1 MRIAAAVAGSMLVV
15 VGCSGDDGGDAGGPT
30 TSAAVVTTSG
40 AAVTTTVAP
49 TTTVPPT
56 TTTTVPATTTVPPVT
71 LEQLL
76 ARGRVNIAHA
86 GGELEGPNETLF
98 TFRQALA
105 DGADVLEM
113 NVQLSADGQ
122 LVLMHDPTVDNTT
135 DGTGAVVTKTAA
147 ELNALDA
154 AYWWVPEVG
163 TAKDRPATD
172 YRYRGV
178 RTGKVLPPPGAS
190 PDDFGVPTFQQVVDA
205 FPGAVLDVEMEGE
218 AGPAVVPALVK
229 AIQDNDLQDR
239 IVVSSFEDSLMTAFT
254 QAMPGVVASPGIQVM
269 TRFYTS
275 PGPLPGYRI
284 LQVPPK
290 FGDVTVLT
298 DAFIAAAKANGL
310 LLWVWPNDDRLETEA
325 AYREFLARGLDGV
338 IADRP
343 SVMAGLEQP

>member
-1 MRIAAAVAGSMLVV
+1 MRRAVAAGVVALLVLTV
-15 VGCSGDDGGDAGGPT
+15 SCSGDDDDAGGS
-30 TSAAVVTTSG
+30 TSAPVSATSTT
-40 AAVTTTVAP
+40 AAPSATGPATTVAP
-49 TTTVPPT
+49 TTTLPPT
-56 TTTTVPATTTVPPVT
+56 TTTVPPAT

-113 NVQLSADGQ
+113 NVQLSADGR

-163 TAKDRPATD
+163 TVKDRPAAD

-178 RTGKVLPPPGAS
+178 RTGDVPPPTGSSA
-190 PDDFGVPTFQQVVDA
+190 DDFGVPTFQQVVDA
-205 FPGAVLDVEMEGE
+205 FPGAVLDVEMEAE
-218 AGPAVVPALVK
+218 AGPGVVPALVK

-239 IVVSSFEDSLMTAFT
+239 IVVSSFEDALMTAFT
-254 QAMPGVVASPGIQVM
+254 QAMPDVVASPGIQVM
-269 TRFYTS
+269 TRFYTN

-310 LLWVWPNDDRLETEA
+310 VLWVWPNDDRLETEA

-343 SVMAGLEQP
+343 SVMASLEQA

>member
-1 MRIAAAVAGSMLVV
+1 MAVVLALAAA
-15 VGCSGDDGGDAGGPT
+15 CSGDDDASGG
-30 TSAAVVTTSG
+30 STTSG
-40 AAVTTTVAP
+40 ASATTSAPVTTAAPSTTATP
-49 TTTVPPT
+49 TTTTLPPT
-56 TTTTVPATTTVPPVT
+56 TTTVAPVT

-105 DGADVLEM
+105 NGADVLEM

-122 LVLMHDPTVDNTT
+122 LVLMHDATVENTT

-147 ELNALDA
+147 ELDALDA

-163 TAKDRPATD
+163 TVKDRPATD

-178 RTGKVLPPPGAS
+178 RTGKVPPPPGAS

-218 AGPAVVPALVK
+218 AGPGVVPALVT

-254 QAMPGVVASPGIQVM
+254 QAMPDVVASPGIQVM
-269 TRFYTS
+269 TRFYTN

-290 FGDVTVLT
+290 FGEVTVLT
-298 DAFIAAAKANGL
+298 DAFIAAAEANDL
-310 LLWVWPNDDRLETEA
+310 VLWVWPNDDRLETEA
-325 AYREFLARGLDGV
+325 AYRDFLARGLDGV